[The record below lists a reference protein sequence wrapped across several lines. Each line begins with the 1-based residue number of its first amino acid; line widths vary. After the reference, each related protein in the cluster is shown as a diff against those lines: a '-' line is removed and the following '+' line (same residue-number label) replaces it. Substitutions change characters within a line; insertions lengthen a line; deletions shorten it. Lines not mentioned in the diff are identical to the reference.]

1 MKPHSQPFFHS
12 RVSQL
17 LRLSVMVLFVNTFKV
32 AAQEMPPKPIS
43 VYVDPEQEMSFGAF
57 YPLNAGGTI
66 TISASGSRST
76 TGDVILINQQFTY
89 SPASF
94 QIEAL
99 PGTLINI
106 QNGPDVV
113 IYGSNGGTMTLHL
126 ESSDPP
132 SPFITS
138 AAPPD
143 RTQVKIGGT
152 LTVGNIATNGAGN
165 YNGTF
170 TIIFNQE

>member
-1 MKPHSQPFFHS
+1 MKTVTQIFF
-12 RVSQL
+12 RLRKNQL
-17 LRLSVMVLFVNTFKV
+17 ILLSEMIFCVCSFQAV
-32 AAQEMPPKPIS
+32 AQEMPPKPIS
-43 VYVDPEQEMSFGAF
+43 VFVDPEQEMSFGAF

-66 TISASGSRST
+66 TISSSGSRST
-76 TGDVILINQQFTY
+76 TGDVVLINQQFTY
-89 SPASF
+89 TPASF

-106 QNGPDVV
+106 QNGPDV
-113 IYGSNGGTMTLHL
+113 ILYGSNGGTMTLHL
-126 ESSDPP
+126 EDSDPP

-138 AAPPD
+138 VAPPD
-143 RTQVKIGGT
+143 RTEVKIGGT
-152 LTVGNIATNGAGN
+152 LIVGNISTNGAGN